1 MYIVR
6 LRDNIHSEVSLLGDK
21 IHYTVYSSTFGEVYA
36 ITTYYM
42 DGFALMFPST
52 TLNSPL
58 SIIYLDPI
66 LGNNDFL
73 RIHFSFTFQPCI
85 LVCSIIQKSVIYMGN
100 FGNNLKVFVVMNDN
114 EVNQKPNFVRVL
126 FSFSHF

>member
-21 IHYTVYSSTFGEVYA
+21 IHYTTEYSSTFGEVYA

-85 LVCSIIQKSVIYMGN
+85 LVCSIIKKSAIYMGS
-100 FGNNLKVFVVMNDN
+100 FGNINMQGCLKVFVVIM
-114 EVNQKPNFVRVL
+114 R
-126 FSFSHF
+126 

>member
-66 LGNNDFL
+66 L
-73 RIHFSFTFQPCI
+73 RIMTFSETIFPSTSKKLPFGLYIRVTFIIMNQIFRFTSYKFNI
-85 LVCSIIQKSVIYMGN
+85 
-100 FGNNLKVFVVMNDN
+100 F
-114 EVNQKPNFVRVL
+114 
-126 FSFSHF
+126 

>member
-1 MYIVR
+1 MVTKRHYNNNYNYYYLSPAVAGQR
-6 LRDNIHSEVSLLGDK
+6 REVK
-21 IHYTVYSSTFGEVYA
+21 A
-36 ITTYYM
+36 ITTST

-85 LVCSIIQKSVIYMGN
+85 LVCSIIQKSAIYMGS
-100 FGNNLKVFVVMNDN
+100 FVNNAGLSQSLFDN
-114 EVNQKPNFVRVL
+114 HEVNQKPNFVRAL

>member
-1 MYIVR
+1 MVTKRHYNYNNNYYYLSPAVAGQR
-6 LRDNIHSEVSLLGDK
+6 REVK
-21 IHYTVYSSTFGEVYA
+21 A
-36 ITTYYM
+36 ITTST

-85 LVCSIIQKSVIYMGN
+85 LVCSIIQKSAIYMGS

-114 EVNQKPNFVRVL
+114 EVNQKPNFEITI
-126 FSFSHF
+126 

>member
-1 MYIVR
+1 MVTKRHYNYNNNYYYLSPAVAGQR
-6 LRDNIHSEVSLLGDK
+6 REVK
-21 IHYTVYSSTFGEVYA
+21 A
-36 ITTYYM
+36 ITTST

-114 EVNQKPNFVRVL
+114 EVNQKPNFVRAL
-126 FSFSHF
+126 FIFSQF

>member
-1 MYIVR
+1 MVTKRHYNNYNYYYLSPAVAGQR
-6 LRDNIHSEVSLLGDK
+6 REVK
-21 IHYTVYSSTFGEVYA
+21 A
-36 ITTYYM
+36 ITTST

-126 FSFSHF
+126 HLVFFIDLLRA